1 MKKHYCI
8 LLILIILALGCAT
21 PRTSQVPETMVLKE
35 PPKLEVPMVKAEPP
49 RAEEFPPLKETG
61 HFSLNVR
68 DVDLRD
74 IFLLL
79 SQDSGVNIIADQD
92 ITGKI
97 SIDFANLDLY
107 SALYAITRQLG
118 LTFRMDKGFIRV
130 SKPRLETK
138 TFQFNYI
145 TGKRSSSSTMS
156 AAISQ
161 GDNSGGVNAGRSTS
175 INISTSPSAA
185 QSGGATASSTAQG
198 NVNVTTTGTSDLW
211 KELRRGLEVIIFG
224 DSKGGSEGDSSYS
237 RGDISGKKLI
247 ISESA
252 GIIQVSDLSDN
263 MENIEK
269 FLTDVER
276 CIRKQVLIQAHIIEV
291 TLNDGYRLGID
302 WELLFRNSTE
312 SFSLSQN
319 LMNRPPSGVFVL
331 DYQLN
336 LPLKNITALLDAMK
350 DQGQVKV
357 LSSPKVAT
365 MNNQKAV
372 IKLTTKEVSWVT
384 NSYLNADGT
393 IVLSYTN
400 PQIDEVGLF
409 LDVTP
414 QIDDNGLI
422 TMQIH
427 PSISDKVRESISPD
441 GKSTKPVI
449 DVREVDAMIKVKNG
463 QTILIAGLIKEK
475 IGDTTRSVP
484 ILGDIPIIGTLF
496 KRVTQDKTK
505 VELVILLTPYILTD
519 QSIEDIRREHEERLK
534 NTERP
539 FEPVPALPQKTLEM
553 KQ

>member
-21 PRTSQVPETMVLKE
+21 PRTSQVPETMALKE
-35 PPKLEVPMVKAEPP
+35 PPKLEVPMVKPQPP

-319 LMNRPPSGVFVL
+319 LMNQPPTGVFVL